1 MTESANLNLP
11 AGWSARPACN
21 GDADPIR
28 ALVFGALREYGLA
41 PDPTGTDADL
51 DDIEHHYCRN
61 GGWFIVIED
70 ANGELA
76 GSIALSRHTADTA
89 ELRKMYLPRNAR
101 RRGVGKWMLERA
113 LAEARQRGYRRV
125 LLGTASVL
133 HEALALYRNYGFK
146 PVAIEGLPP
155 RCDLAMA
162 LEL

>member
-21 GDADPIR
+21 GDADAIR

-51 DDIEHHYCRN
+51 DDIERHYWRDD
-61 GGWFIVIED
+61 GWFVVIED

-76 GSIALSRHTADTA
+76 DSVALSRHTADTA

-101 RRGVGKWMLERA
+101 RRGLASGCLNAHWPRRA
-113 LAEARQRGYRRV
+113 SAVIGVCSSGRPLFFTKLSRSTGIMDSSRSR
-125 LLGTASVL
+125 
-133 HEALALYRNYGFK
+133 
-146 PVAIEGLPP
+146 
-155 RCDLAMA
+155 
-162 LEL
+162 